1 MARSSLP
8 NVFSVADKSG
18 SGEMITNNQIPYVF
32 WFATWNASSSFQQ
45 MTAMQ
50 IWSIICTPFK
60 KKKNYTVA
68 FMVLLYFL
76 PLKKKMFLFKTF
88 KKIN

>member
-1 MARSSLP
+1 MFFGLQLGMLLQASNKWLP
-8 NVFSVADKSG
+8 CKYGLLYALHLKKKKL
-18 SGEMITNNQIPYVF
+18 E
-32 WFATWNASSSFQQ
+32 
-45 MTAMQ
+45 
-50 IWSIICTPFK
+50 